1 MTTIKVCGVPEHFNF
16 AWQKCLQ
23 SGDFLKKNI
32 DLQWTNVPEGT
43 GKMCQMLRDRATDVA
58 VILTEG
64 IIRDICNGND
74 SKIIQVFV
82 QSPLVW
88 GIHVAAKSNLY
99 KISDLENKKIAIS
112 RVGSGSHLMAIV
124 HAKKQKWQ
132 TNDNDFEIINNID
145 GAVVALT
152 ENRADYFMWEKL
164 MAKPL
169 VDSGIFRRIGEFP
182 TPWPSFVI
190 AVRTNFLEK
199 NKLVIKD
206 MLMVL
211 NHFTSDIKNIK
222 TIDVEIASFF
232 KLQLTDVKSWL
243 KTTDWS
249 QNQILENDFHKVQ
262 NQLLDL
268 QLIDK
273 SITFAKAVATV

>member
-88 GIHVAAKSNLY
+88 GIHVAAKSNFY

-145 GAVVALT
+145 GAVLALT
-152 ENRADYFMWEKL
+152 EKRADYFMWEKL
-164 MAKPL
+164 MTKPL

-199 NKLVIKD
+199 NKLAIKD

-211 NHFTSDIKNIK
+211 NHFTSDFKNIK